1 MSAGFAIQ
9 SPCFFFFFG
18 CIFPLDWLSSK
29 YLIITATQS
38 DNRWIFRA
46 LICLDIFLAT
56 AMRLEINED
65 KAAVGKWVAQYVAT
79 KIKDFGPTPERP
91 FVLGLPTGSS
101 PMPTYKE
108 LIVLHQQ
115 GQVSFKNVVTFNMD
129 EYVALP
135 REHPESYHSF
145 MWTNFFSHVD
155 IDPKNVNILD
165 GK

>member
-1 MSAGFAIQ
+1 
-9 SPCFFFFFG
+9 
-18 CIFPLDWLSSK
+18 
-29 YLIITATQS
+29 
-38 DNRWIFRA
+38 
-46 LICLDIFLAT
+46 
-56 AMRLEINED
+56 MRLEINED